1 MKIVTRFIL
10 TIIFIPVFL
19 IFLFSINLRFQFLVS
34 SFWQKN
40 FESHDTY
47 SKLASSISKSLE
59 SQTIAEGGRASDVKI
74 LTDIASSENLRD
86 LIEKNIDM
94 ILQYA
99 NGKAKEFTVY
109 IPVSKIPKALL
120 SKNFKGVTEYM
131 SASELIK
138 EFNIS
143 VISPRE
149 LQMIS
154 QVGKAVW
161 ALFIV
166 AFLLSMLL
174 VYLLYLLVDSGK
186 RLIALG
192 LPIFLTGL
200 IVFILS
206 ASGTI
211 IRINLEKDLMRS
223 TNLGDLLIG
232 IVAPPIIQGIIS
244 AWSIFAVVTIIIGS
258 VLFFVKKPVSIEFK
272 KKK

>member
-1 MKIVTRFIL
+1 MV
-10 TIIFIPVFL
+10 L
-19 IFLFSINLRFQFLVS
+19 ISLPSFS
-34 SFWQKN
+34 
-40 FESHDTY
+40 Y
-47 SKLASSISKSLE
+47 SKLSSSISKSLE

-74 LTDIASSENLRD
+74 FTDIASAENLRD
-86 LIEKNIDM
+86 LIEKNIN
-94 ILQYA
+94 IVLQYA
-99 NGKAKEFTVY
+99 DGKTGELTVY

-143 VISPRE
+143 VISPQQ

-161 ALFIV
+161 ALLIV
-166 AFLLSMLL
+166 AFLLSMLHI
-174 VYLLYLLVDSGK
+174 YLLYLLVDSGK

-192 LPIFLTGL
+192 FPIFLSGL

-211 IRINLEKDLMRS
+211 IRVNLEKDLTGS

-232 IVAPPIIQGIIS
+232 IVAPPIVQGILS
-244 AWSIFAVVTIIIGS
+244 VWSIFAVVTIVIGS
-258 VLFFVKKPVSIEFK
+258 VLFFVKKPVYNSK
-272 KKK
+272 LK